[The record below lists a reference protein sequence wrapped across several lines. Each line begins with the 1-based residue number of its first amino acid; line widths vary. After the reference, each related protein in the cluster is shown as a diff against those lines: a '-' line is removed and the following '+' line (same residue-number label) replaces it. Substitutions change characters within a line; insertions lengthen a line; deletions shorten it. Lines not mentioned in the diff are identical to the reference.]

1 MSNKNENRSALVP
14 LQRAALSRFGVTSLA
29 KRGLSDLCGREYA
42 SELWSNGRK
51 LVSQDRFEE
60 AITYFERASV
70 LDPQYA
76 EVQWGLTFALDA
88 LHIGSPRNNLAAVNW
103 YRIGA
108 ERGIASAQCRLGAA
122 YCYGLGVDKD
132 YQQAASWYEKAANQG
147 QSEAQC
153 TLGWL
158 YHCGLGV
165 PKNLSLAIYWYQK
178 AAVQQYERLSQEA
191 RIYLGDIYAQG
202 DCVPVNLPQADH
214 WYQQAFACY
223 QHLAEQGWAPA
234 QYGLGLMHE
243 RGKGVEPDR
252 EKAGYWYQKAA
263 EQGDE
268 LARAALAALSKAN
281 GDQLQRVKA

>member
-1 MSNKNENRSALVP
+1 MSHKKDEN
-14 LQRAALSRFGVTSLA
+14 RAALVTSQREALSRSGATSLA
-29 KRGLSDLCGREYA
+29 KRGLSDLHGKEYV

-51 LVSQDRFEE
+51 LVSQNKFEE
-60 AITYFERASV
+60 AITCFERASV

-76 EVQWGLTFALDA
+76 EAQRGLAFALDA
-88 LHIGSPRNNLAAVNW
+88 FYFGPPRNDLAAVNW

-108 ERGIASAQCRLGAA
+108 DKGIASAQCRLGAA

-132 YQQAASWYEKAANQG
+132 YQQAAYWYEKAANQG
-147 QSEAQC
+147 SSEAQC

-165 PKNLSLAIYWYQK
+165 PKDLSLAIFWYQK
-178 AAVQQYERLSQEA
+178 AAVQQYATLSQEA

-202 DCVPVNLPQADH
+202 DCVPVNLTQADH

-234 QYGLGLMHE
+234 QYSLGLMHE
-243 RGKGVEPDR
+243 CGKGVPKEV
-252 EKAGYWYQKAA
+252 EQAVHWYRKAA

-268 LARAALAALSKAN
+268 LARAALATLRS
-281 GDQLQRVKA
+281 R